1 MCASRRLDNN
11 YSRIF
16 FAYFN
21 NGKVEKAFLMPQ
33 EDPETNTFLMK
44 SYNRP
49 EFMIEP
55 VRISV
60 DEFSKVFDK

>member
-1 MCASRRLDNN
+1 MVASRRVDDN
-11 YSRIF
+11 YSRVF
-16 FAYFN
+16 FSYFK
-21 NGKVEKAFLMPQ
+21 NGKVEKAFLLPQ
-33 EDPETNTFLMK
+33 EDPEYNTFLLK

-49 EFMIEP
+49 EFMVEP